1 MTLSGTEVETRQ
13 SLDEDLS
20 RQAQR
25 MAQMAIAGASLSAAV
40 TRRTAH
46 SKFQTQAHKDVDR
59 AKAEHTALKDGIY
72 DAFISGTRTDVAV
85 AAAEIM
91 ASAALVEIHTG
102 CLTRVTEHW
111 LLADTLDVLRHQKA
125 GKLIAL
131 DLKIIEGRIHNA
143 QLLLAASPAAEVGG
157 DLVIKSAV
165 ARRISL
171 EEAQCAA
178 DLEQASRA
186 LEAELTRQQT
196 IRDARSRPSGPISY
210 QNPSS

>member
-111 LLADTLDVLRHQKA
+111 LLADTTRGVGAKA
-125 GKLIAL
+125 TKQNAGCKGK
-131 DLKIIEGRIHNA
+131 GR
-143 QLLLAASPAAEVGG
+143 V
-157 DLVIKSAV
+157 
-165 ARRISL
+165 
-171 EEAQCAA
+171 CAA
-178 DLEQASRA
+178 RTYRA
-186 LEAELTRQQT
+186 RCP
-196 IRDARSRPSGPISY
+196 ARH
-210 QNPSS
+210 SSQVRRCHAPQRGR